1 MKKLLILAAVGVAV
15 KYFLDSENGK
25 EVKSTIKDWFGDARD
40 TVKKQWDNANDH
52 AEMAVNK
59 MN

>member
-1 MKKLLILAAVGVAV
+1 MKKLLVLAAVGVAI

-25 EVKSTIKDWFGDARD
+25 EVKSAIRDWFGEAQDA
-40 TVKKQWDNANDH
+40 VKKQWDNASGR
-52 AEMAVNK
+52 AQAAVDK